1 MKNRFIYFSIVILI
15 LLYSYNAAFAS
26 YLEDFNQI
34 QMVSENCMSQTGG
47 NTQVAN
53 ECSIKEQHAW
63 EKEIDKLIVDFKKI
77 LTSDDY
83 KLFLKSQKKWE
94 NYKKESFKIFSK
106 IPSYKSATMFQNI
119 QQGCKTGI
127 VKQRALNLY
136 EYLQYFKEDN

>member
-1 MKNRFIYFSIVILI
+1 MKNCFIYFSIFILI
-15 LLYSYNAAFAS
+15 LLYSYNAAGAS
-26 YLEDFNQI
+26 YLDNFEQI
-34 QMVSENCMSQTGG
+34 EKKSEVCMEQTGG

-63 EKEIDKLIVDFKKI
+63 EKEINKLIVDFKNI

-83 KLFLKSQKKWE
+83 KLLLKSQKSWE